1 MTVATMNIKDPEVRA
16 LAERLAARRRT
27 TMTDA
32 VRQALSEAI
41 EREDS
46 RREGMAERLLDIARR
61 AREISDEPILTDA
74 DLYDEWGVPR

>member
-1 MTVATMNIKDPEVRA
+1 MNIKDPEVRA